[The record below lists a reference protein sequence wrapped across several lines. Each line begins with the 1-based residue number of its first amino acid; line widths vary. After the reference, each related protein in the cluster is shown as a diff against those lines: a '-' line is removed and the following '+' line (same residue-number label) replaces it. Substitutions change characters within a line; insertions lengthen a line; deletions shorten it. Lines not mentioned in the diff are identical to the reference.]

1 MAQRSKQ
8 STAAI
13 QNLLDEKR
21 QIERWLRR
29 LDMATDKTPANVRA
43 KVQTDYGRRLEAI
56 LEELQGY
63 RGDLDA
69 ALRKH
74 RDARDALQQQESD
87 AEESLAEA
95 ELRHSVGEYD
105 EGKWE
110 TIRAEITESLVKIRE
125 DLAGTQKEIGSLEE
139 VLDAIDASPAGEPDE
154 ARPAPEPTVPAP
166 APELEDVEELAE
178 LEELP
183 ELEEAAASEASGGT
197 SGRSEAFDEMAF
209 LKAVISGD
217 RSAES
222 LTSKGTGTSGPRPA
236 IGAGGARSADPR
248 PGPSKGTD
256 KKTVKCADCGTLNLP
271 TEWYCENCGAELT
284 AL

>member
-1 MAQRSKQ
+1 M
-8 STAAI
+8 
-13 QNLLDEKR
+13 DEKR

-29 LDMATDKTPANVRA
+29 LDMATDKTPAHVRA

-125 DLAGTQKEIGSLEE
+125 DLAATQKEIGSLEE
-139 VLDAIDASPAGEPDE
+139 VLDAIDASPAGEPE
-154 ARPAPEPTVPAP
+154 EPPAPEP
-166 APELEDVEELAE
+166 APELEGVEELAE

-183 ELEEAAASEASGGT
+183 ELEEAAAGGGSGDK
-197 SGRSEAFDEMAF
+197 SGRGEGFDEMAF

-222 LTSKGTGTSGPRPA
+222 LTSKGPGTSGPRPA
-236 IGAGGARSADPR
+236 VGAGGAKSADPR
-248 PGPSKGTD
+248 HGPTKGTD